1 MKPLNGGSEGLGE
14 GAHVLIVPSPSQGH
28 TIPFMSLAKYLVTH
42 GVSVTFVSSDK
53 HIASLEHAKSSL
65 VAGQIDSI
73 RFMGLPGGPAD
84 FVDMFPKGKDEEM
97 TRMLSD
103 VLERA
108 VRRAEGKEVETGR
121 YGVLPALDIVGVPC
135 CIISDMFGG
144 WTHAVAKKFD
154 IPSHVLFTSPAACA
168 SMQLQ
173 VQPYERSTKPSAW
186 RERERERDVLR
197 TLNNFLRS
205 KNLLLLPQLDSPE

>member
-1 MKPLNGGSEGLGE
+1 MKPSNGGSGGLGK

-28 TIPFMSLAKYLVTH
+28 TIPFMSLTKYLVTH
-42 GVSVTFVSSDK
+42 GVSVTFVSSEK

-65 VAGQIDSI
+65 DAGQFDTI
-73 RFMGLPGGPAD
+73 RFVGLPGGPAN
-84 FVDMFPKGKDEEM
+84 FVDMFKLGSDEKM

-103 VLERA
+103 LLERA
-108 VRRAEGKEVETGR
+108 VRRAEGREVEAGE
-121 YGVLPALDIVGVPC
+121 LPALDIVGVPC

-173 VQPYERSTKPSAW
+173 VQPHI
-186 RERERERDVLR
+186 
-197 TLNNFLRS
+197 
-205 KNLLLLPQLDSPE
+205 